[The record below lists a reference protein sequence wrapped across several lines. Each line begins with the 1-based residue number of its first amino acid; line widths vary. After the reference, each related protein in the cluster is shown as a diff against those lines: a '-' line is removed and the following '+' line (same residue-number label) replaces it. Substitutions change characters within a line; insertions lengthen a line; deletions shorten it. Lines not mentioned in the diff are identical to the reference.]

1 MKLPAFL
8 VISSIIAVFT
18 LSSCTTTGGRF
29 RDESKI
35 LQGKM
40 SFYSIRTNGGRH
52 TASGE
57 RLSKSA
63 NTAAH
68 KTLPMGTMVKVTN
81 LVNGRSE
88 VVRITDRGPYI
99 QGRII
104 DLTVGVAKKL
114 DFINAGVVP
123 TEVEILD

>member
-1 MKLPAFL
+1 MKLSTFL
-8 VISSIIAVFT
+8 VIPSLLAVFA
-18 LSSCTTTGGRF
+18 LSSCTATGGRS

-57 RLSKSA
+57 RLNNGA

-81 LVNGRSE
+81 LINGRSE
-88 VVRITDRGPYI
+88 VVRINDRGPYI
-99 QGRII
+99 KGRII
-104 DLTVGVAKKL
+104 DVTVGVVKKL

-123 TEVEILD
+123 VEVEILD